1 MASSPIVRAT
11 IQSCLLSA
19 SSNVLAQTI
28 SAYRTNSPYTI
39 SWTPVL
45 HFILYTALNCPPN
58 FLWQQLLEYLF
69 PSRTL
74 HPSSAAIAAASSNDE
89 KELDSEEATH
99 SIVEPRLNGRNTML
113 KFLIDQSV
121 GGAANTIAFIMIMDG
136 LRGASWDEAW
146 YHVQFEFWPLM
157 VAGAKLWPFVS
168 LINFTVLESVEARNL
183 LGSLAGMAWGV
194 YLSLVA
200 SSP

>member
-1 MASSPIVRAT
+1 MLSSPIVRAT

-45 HFILYTALNCPPN
+45 HFIIYTALNCPPN
-58 FLWQQLLEYLF
+58 FLWQQLLESLF

-74 HPSSAAIAAASSNDE
+74 RPSPAAIAAASSNDD

-99 SIVEPRLNGRNTML
+99 SIVEPRLNGRNTVL
-113 KFLIDQSV
+113 KFLIDQSA
-121 GGAANTIAFIMIMDG
+121 GGAANTVAFIMIMAG
-136 LRGASWDEAW
+136 LRGASWEEAW
-146 YHVQFEFWPLM
+146 NLVQFEFWPLM
-157 VAGAKLWPFVS
+157 VAGARLWPLVS
-168 LINFTVLESVEARNL
+168 LINFTVLESVESRNL

-194 YLSLVA
+194 YLSLEAA
-200 SSP
+200 SP